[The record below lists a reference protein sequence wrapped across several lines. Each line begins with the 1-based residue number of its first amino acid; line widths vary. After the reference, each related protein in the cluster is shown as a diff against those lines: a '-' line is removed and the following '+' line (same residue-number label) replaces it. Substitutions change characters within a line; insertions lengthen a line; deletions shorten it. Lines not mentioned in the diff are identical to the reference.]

1 MPGRATA
8 ARPVPATGAAAPA
21 VVPAAEPVLAGE
33 APHAEAASVN
43 GEASP
48 DRTAVPNGAAS
59 RNGPRAADG
68 VAGHGGSVAMGG

>member
-1 MPGRATA
+1 
-8 ARPVPATGAAAPA
+8 

-33 APHAEAASVN
+33 APHLEAASVD

-48 DRTAVPNGAAS
+48 DLTPVPNGAAS
-59 RNGPRAADG
+59 RHGPRAADG